1 MVYSWTIHG
10 YEFQESNILDH
21 ELLMNSSWIVH
32 GSANRFYTMNS
43 SWFTHEQFMVMNFR
57 KAGNIIIILADS
69 SIILLN
75 LCVLI
80 ILGGSFLYTH
90 VMRNI
95 SGHLWR
101 NTCPANIW
109 IDGNC

>member
-10 YEFQESNILDH
+10 YEFQESNILNH

-57 KAGNIIIILADS
+57 KAGQDNICTILAY
-69 SIILLN
+69 IYKLGNKYLGQLLKLN
-75 LCVLI
+75 DQM
-80 ILGGSFLYTH
+80 F
-90 VMRNI
+90 
-95 SGHLWR
+95 
-101 NTCPANIW
+101 
-109 IDGNC
+109 